1 VVDLATGQA
10 EYGAGGGITWPSDPE
25 AEWAELRD
33 KCAILDG
40 PERPCGL
47 LETLRVDPGG
57 GPVNLG
63 RHVARLAAS
72 AAYFAIPVD
81 PDTAAKELHAA
92 VAGEVDGG
100 RLRLLLTDAGELTV
114 SLSALPQSAPGPVRL
129 GWAAERVDS
138 HDVRLFHKIAD
149 RSRYDRMRAARPEV
163 DDVLVTNE
171 WGEVTES
178 TIANLAVQLDGRW
191 WTPPI
196 RCGLLPGVERARL
209 VDAGQ
214 LAERVMTVADVHRAP
229 SLAVVNSL
237 RGWRPAVLVDA
248 SA

>member
-1 VVDLATGQA
+1 
-10 EYGAGGGITWPSDPE
+10 
-25 AEWAELRD
+25 
-33 KCAILDG
+33 
-40 PERPCGL
+40 
-47 LETLRVDPGG
+47 
-57 GPVNLG
+57 
-63 RHVARLAAS
+63 
-72 AAYFAIPVD
+72 
-81 PDTAAKELHAA
+81 
-92 VAGEVDGG
+92 
-100 RLRLLLTDAGELTV
+100 
-114 SLSALPQSAPGPVRL
+114 VRL

-171 WGEVTES
+171 RGEVAET

-229 SLAVVNSL
+229 GLAVVNSL